1 MKSAKDIAKG
11 IGGCV
16 NGAAQCVAS
25 SCSCAVK
32 VVAYSVADL
41 ATGGHGISQ
50 NANREA
56 VKECKDQLRAGSN
69 EIKKGVDRI
78 KNNEKYKDKTES
90 EILLEQVSK
99 GYATTDEYL
108 EARNREAYE
117 ELRKKK

>member
-1 MKSAKDIAKG
+1 MKHVKGIAKG
-11 IGGCV
+11 IGNCV
-16 NGAAQCVAS
+16 AGAAQYVAG

-41 ATGGHGISQ
+41 AMGGHGISQ
-50 NANREA
+50 NANKEA

-69 EIKKGVDRI
+69 EIKKDVDRI

-90 EILLEQVSK
+90 EILLEQVGK
-99 GYATTDEYL
+99 GYANTDEYL
-108 EARNREAYE
+108 EARSREAYE